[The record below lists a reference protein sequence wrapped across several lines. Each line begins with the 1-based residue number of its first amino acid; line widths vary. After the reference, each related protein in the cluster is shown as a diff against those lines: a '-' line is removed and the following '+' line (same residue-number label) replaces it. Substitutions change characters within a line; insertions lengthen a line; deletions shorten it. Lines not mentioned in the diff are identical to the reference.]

1 MKYST
6 KFTQKRLSPIPKKA
20 KKVFQGVLYSVWQWE
35 QKMYDGSYAT
45 FEMLKRV
52 DSVGVIATDSKN
64 RILIQEERQ
73 PGRSFI
79 SLPGGRIDD
88 LRNHPKIEALRE
100 LESETG
106 YSSQKIKFWRTFAYS
121 TKMDWQSYFF
131 IAQDC
136 FLKGKQHLDAGEKVK
151 PKWISFEQFLQLGF
165 NPRFRDNELKL
176 ELIRAYYS
184 KTERQKL
191 KEIFFN

>member
-6 KFTQKRLSPIPKKA
+6 RFTQKRLSPIPKKA

-35 QKMYDGSYAT
+35 QKMYDGYYET

-52 DSVGVIATDSKN
+52 DSVGVIATDSKK
-64 RILIQEERQ
+64 RILIQEEKQ

-79 SLPGGRIDD
+79 SLPGGRID
-88 LRNHPKIEALRE
+88 NPGIHPKNEATRE

-106 YSSQKIKFWRTFAYS
+106 YSSNKLKLWRVIAYS
-121 TKMDWQSYFF
+121 TKTDWQSYFF
-131 IAQDC
+131 IAQSC
-136 FLKGKQHLDAGEKVK
+136 FLKGKQNLDAGEKIK
-151 PKWISFEQFLQLGF
+151 PKWISFDQFLKLGF
-165 NPRFRDNELKL
+165 DSRFRDNELKL
-176 ELIRAYYS
+176 DLIKAYYS

-191 KEIFFN
+191 ERMFFK